1 MLRIFGPCTLCLVLM
16 AYSQE
21 SAPYPVIKAN
31 QEVRV
36 LNLPQLTAK
45 SKDRSDVLLTSLA
58 IIFSDR
64 EICCGRSSALED
76 SAAAADPRSIK
87 DITSKLQGRHLLS
100 DGRPIMVTVI
110 DLAPSARNPTP
121 IVRAL
126 TNQQALLLMWNTRL
140 YVIAGAVFDEG
151 LYADGAL
158 TDTINELSLLDT
170 RYSDSRREVTFRRNT
185 DDWDK
190 VDGLLLLTVVPQ

>member
-1 MLRIFGPCTLCLVLM
+1 MLRIFGPCMLCLVAM

-21 SAPYPVIKAN
+21 NASYPVIKAN

-36 LNLPQLTAK
+36 RNVPALRAR
-45 SKDRSDVLLTSLA
+45 SRDRSDVLLTSLD
-58 IIFSDR
+58 IIFHDR

-76 SAAAADPRSIK
+76 SAAGADPRSIK
-87 DITSKLQGRHLLS
+87 DVASKLQGRHLLG
-100 DGRPIMVTVI
+100 DGRPIMVTVV

-126 TNQQALLLMWNTRL
+126 ANQQALLLMWDARL
-140 YVIAGAVFDEG
+140 YVIEGAIFDEALYTDGAV
-151 LYADGAL
+151 
-158 TDTINELSLLDT
+158 TDTINKLFLLDT
-170 RYSDSRREVTFRRNT
+170 RYSDSRRNVTFTRGT

-190 VDGLLLLTVVPQ
+190 VDGLLLLTVAPQ